1 VRKVARD
8 SGGLKKMIQA
18 LKLAKTPEDA
28 ERAKIEALIEQIRKS
43 DLVAFVEVM
52 FVDELNKYVE
62 KKKGASNGE

>member
-1 VRKVARD
+1 MLET
-8 SGGLKKMIQA
+8 LKF
-18 LKLAKTPEDA
+18 AKTPEDA

-62 KKKGASNGE
+62 KKKGFCHE

>member
-1 VRKVARD
+1 MRKVARD